1 MIDAFVALHGADF
14 SSFPVYNTIQLND
27 THPVLSVAEF
37 VRILTSTYS
46 VSFSKAVSIAKQVF
60 NYTNHTILPEAL
72 ECWPQDYIRNLLP
85 EIYTILKKLDAAEHR
100 EFRRNGVSQADEE
113 AMSILRNDTFSMAN
127 LAVYVAHRVN
137 GVAKIHTGIL
147 KDSLFRPAYAF
158 APEKFVNITNGI
170 TQRRWLQ
177 LCNEEFSALID
188 RKIGC
193 GWRENIGLLSELK
206 KFGNED
212 SVIAEFAQI
221 KEKKKEQL
229 ADYVYRKEIGRAH
242 V

>member
-1 MIDAFVALHGADF
+1 MLAAGVYPKTSSGNLYDF
-14 SSFPVYNTIQLND
+14 EKF
-27 THPVLSVAEF
+27 
-37 VRILTSTYS
+37 
-46 VSFSKAVSIAKQVF
+46 
-60 NYTNHTILPEAL
+60 
-72 ECWPQDYIRNLLP
+72 
-85 EIYTILKKLDAAEHR
+85 DAAEHR
-100 EFRRNGVSQADEE
+100 EFRRNGVSKADEE

-193 GWRENIGLLSELK
+193 GWRDNIGLLSELK
-206 KFGNED
+206 NSETKIPLLRSLRRSKRKRKNNSPITF
-212 SVIAEFAQI
+212 IA
-221 KEKKKEQL
+221 KKNPV
-229 ADYVYRKEIGRAH
+229 AARRYRVCSGETTS
-242 V
+242 